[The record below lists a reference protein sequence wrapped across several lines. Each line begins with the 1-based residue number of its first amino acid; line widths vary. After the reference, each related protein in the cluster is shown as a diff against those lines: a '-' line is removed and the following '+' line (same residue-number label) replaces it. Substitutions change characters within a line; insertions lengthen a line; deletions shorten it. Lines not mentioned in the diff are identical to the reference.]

1 MTKIATK
8 INTLTR
14 KLALLKL
21 SRFNK
26 RPQPESVVFS
36 HYSKETN
43 AKNWGKT
50 AEYLPEV
57 GGNHLAASFFQLE
70 LERAKAAA
78 VA

>member
-1 MTKIATK
+1 MTKIK
-8 INTLTR
+8 TLTG
-14 KLALLKL
+14 KLALLKI

-26 RPQPESVVFS
+26 THQPESVVFT
-36 HYSKETN
+36 HYSKEPN
-43 AKNWGKT
+43 IKNWGKT

-57 GGNHLAASFFQLE
+57 GGNHLAISFFQLE